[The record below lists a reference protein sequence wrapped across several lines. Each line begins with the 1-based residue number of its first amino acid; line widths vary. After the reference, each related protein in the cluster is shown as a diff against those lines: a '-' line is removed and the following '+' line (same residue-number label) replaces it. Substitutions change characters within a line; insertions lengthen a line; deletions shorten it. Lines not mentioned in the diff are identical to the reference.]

1 MNPAIFREYDIR
13 GLVQPDLTPDK
24 VYLLGR
30 ALGTYFHRQGRKRL
44 VLGRDCRLSS
54 ESLSGLMSEA
64 LVASG
69 CHLIDI
75 GVCPTP
81 VLYFAVRQFQ
91 ADGGVMV
98 TASHNP
104 PEFNGFKICR
114 GYHTI
119 FGAEIRKLLELALA
133 GDFISGSGS
142 CESQEVMGTYQDYLR
157 QNLTICRPMRVG
169 LDGGHGTAGPVAVSL
184 FRALGCEVYP
194 LYCEIDGNFP
204 AHLPD
209 PTVVA
214 HLKDLQELVRRE
226 ALDVGVAFDGDGDR
240 LGVVGPQ
247 GEVIW
252 GDQLLVLFAREILKT
267 HHGAT
272 IIGEV
277 KCSQNLYD
285 DVARHGGRPLMW
297 KTGHSL
303 IKQKMLEEKALL
315 AGEMS
320 GHLFFADRY
329 FGYDDAIYA
338 AGRLLEQLA
347 ATDRTITQL
356 LADLPPT
363 VVTPEIRW
371 DCPDE
376 TKFQVVE
383 NLKSHLAG
391 KIPFIDLDG
400 VRLNFADG
408 WALVRASNTQ
418 PALVLRFEAATPEGL
433 QEMQTLVEGLLQDEL
448 AALGVG

>member
-1 MNPAIFREYDIR
+1 M
-13 GLVQPDLTPDK
+13 T
-24 VYLLGR
+24 
-30 ALGTYFHRQGRKRL
+30 
-44 VLGRDCRLSS
+44 
-54 ESLSGLMSEA
+54 EA

-81 VLYFAVRQFQ
+81 VLYFVVRQFQ

-119 FGAEIRKLLELALA
+119 FGAEIQKLLELARA

-142 CESQEVMGTYQDYLR
+142 RESREVLGTYHDYLR

-169 LDGGHGTAGPVAVSL
+169 VDGGHGTAGPVAVPL

-247 GEVIW
+247 GEMIW

-267 HHGAT
+267 HAGAT

-418 PALVLRFEAATPEGL
+418 PALVLRFEAATAERL
-433 QEMQTLVEGLLQDEL
+433 QEMQTLVEGLLQGEL

>member
-1 MNPAIFREYDIR
+1 
-13 GLVQPDLTPDK
+13 
-24 VYLLGR
+24 
-30 ALGTYFHRQGRKRL
+30 
-44 VLGRDCRLSS
+44 
-54 ESLSGLMSEA
+54 
-64 LVASG
+64 
-69 CHLIDI
+69 
-75 GVCPTP
+75 
-81 VLYFAVRQFQ
+81 
-91 ADGGVMV
+91 
-98 TASHNP
+98 
-104 PEFNGFKICR
+104 
-114 GYHTI
+114 
-119 FGAEIRKLLELALA
+119 
-133 GDFISGSGS
+133 
-142 CESQEVMGTYQDYLR
+142 
-157 QNLTICRPMRVG
+157 
-169 LDGGHGTAGPVAVSL
+169 
-184 FRALGCEVYP
+184 LGCEVYP

-247 GEVIW
+247 GEMIW

-267 HHGAT
+267 HAGAT

-418 PALVLRFEAATPEGL
+418 PALVLRFEAATAERL
-433 QEMQTLVEGLLQDEL
+433 QEMQTLVEGLLQGEL